1 MQCRNKCLGCTVR
14 LIVSLNYYKLS
25 EWFSDEDAALN
36 CFVTGLTYFEI
47 SWYQHVDMWN
57 WGNFFF
63 TNKCTLD
70 MT

>member
-57 WGNFFF
+57 
-63 TNKCTLD
+63 
-70 MT
+70 